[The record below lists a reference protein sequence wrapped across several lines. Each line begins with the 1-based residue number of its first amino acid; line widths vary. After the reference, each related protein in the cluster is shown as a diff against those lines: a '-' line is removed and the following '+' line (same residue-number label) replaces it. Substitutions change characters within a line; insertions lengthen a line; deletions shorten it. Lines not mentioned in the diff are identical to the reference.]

1 MLSTNLRVTGFDAV
15 SWGRFISLFESRRRR
30 AHDDHRNS
38 YGMVVVIEDPSGRAC
53 AAFIGD
59 RGPIAA
65 DQYKSREDLPALC
78 AEHRVR
84 RGVALKLGTIEELTE
99 RATAQML
106 RTDDYA
112 GQWLALLSAA
122 RELEREGA
130 LYFWPEPRNVVPL
143 PTPQLVTRALDVVLP
158 DEHSFVAALW
168 EDAELWTALVLRRR
182 GGQFDLIGGPELVL
196 DTVGPLSGDFR
207 RDHRAVSRAISTS
220 IAPLQ
225 LGIYTQ
231 RKRFERLLREAEPGA
246 WAKAVALRELIID
259 PSPAYVHFAVG
270 ADALRATARRTGEL
284 LGGIDFISFLE
295 PWTRYAREQISH
307 VTSITGVLGFNPLQV
322 LARRLRA
329 NEDSTGESLVP
340 PADGAGQ
347 SLAPAARPV
356 SLDNTDDAKGNEPI
370 QTATEDD
377 ARSHVAPADPAGG
390 PSQTTEA
397 PAGAGAETTERV
409 ESSQTTAAAYP
420 PPIQHDSEPSQ
431 ASSASAT
438 ANLRDQADRN
448 GHSHSE
454 RDAGGDSETDVA
466 RREHLAS
473 DQRR

>member
-15 SWGRFISLFESRRRR
+15 TWGRFISLFESRRRR
-30 AHDDHRNS
+30 ARDDHRNS
-38 YGMVVVIEDPSGRAC
+38 YGVVVVVEDPHGGAV

-59 RGPIAA
+59 RGPIAC
-65 DQYKSREDLPALC
+65 DQYESREDLPALC
-78 AEHRVR
+78 AEHGVR
-84 RGVALKLGTIEELTE
+84 RGIALKLGTIEELTE
-99 RATAQML
+99 RATPQML

-112 GQWLALLSAA
+112 GQWLALLTAA
-122 RELEREGA
+122 RELEREGS

-231 RKRFERLLREAEPGA
+231 RRRFERLLREAEPGA
-246 WAKAVALRELIID
+246 WAKAVALREIIID
-259 PSPAYVHFAVG
+259 PSPAYVNIAMG

-284 LGGIDFISFLE
+284 LGGIDFLSFLE

-307 VTSITGVLGFNPLQV
+307 VTSISGMLGFNPLQV

-329 NEDSTGESLVP
+329 NEDGTGETILP
-340 PADGAGQ
+340 PGE
-347 SLAPAARPV
+347 
-356 SLDNTDDAKGNEPI
+356 TDESGRDSVTP
-370 QTATEDD
+370 
-377 ARSHVAPADPAGG
+377 GG
-390 PSQTTEA
+390 PPIPRQRPIANTASLELEEDSDEDPLDDPPTEQRDSLSHDTPQTDE
-397 PAGAGAETTERV
+397 PEHLPDSSDV
-409 ESSQTTAAAYP
+409 VSPPESR
-420 PPIQHDSEPSQ
+420 
-431 ASSASAT
+431 ASNHSAS
-438 ANLRDQADRN
+438 
-448 GHSHSE
+448 
-454 RDAGGDSETDVA
+454 
-466 RREHLAS
+466 RR
-473 DQRR
+473 

>member
-1 MLSTNLRVTGFDAV
+1 VLSTNLRVTGFDAV
-15 SWGRFISLFESRRRR
+15 TWGRFISLFESRRRR
-30 AHDDHRNS
+30 ARDDHRNS
-38 YGMVVVIEDPSGRAC
+38 YGVVVVVEDPNGGAC

-59 RGPIAA
+59 RGPIPC
-65 DQYKSREDLPALC
+65 DQYKSREDLAALC
-78 AEHRVR
+78 AEHGVR
-84 RGVALKLGTIEELTE
+84 RGIALKLGTIEELTE
-99 RATAQML
+99 RATPQML

-122 RELEREGA
+122 RELEREGS
-130 LYFWPEPRNVVPL
+130 LYFWPAPRNVVPL

-231 RKRFERLLREAEPGA
+231 RRRFERLLREAEPGA
-246 WAKAVALRELIID
+246 WAKAVALREIIID
-259 PSPAYVHFAVG
+259 SSPAYVNIAVG

-284 LGGIDFISFLE
+284 LGGIDFLSFLE

-307 VTSITGVLGFNPLQV
+307 VTSVSGMLGFNPLQV

-329 NEDSTGESLVP
+329 NEDGTGETILP
-340 PADGAGQ
+340 PSDPDDPDAEARDSIIPQ
-347 SLAPAARPV
+347 AAAIPRERIVANSASYDHDTSEDP
-356 SLDNTDDAKGNEPI
+356 LDDAPPD
-370 QTATEDD
+370 TRDAHSLPDSSDLADD
-377 ARSHVAPADPAGG
+377 H
-390 PSQTTEA
+390 EA
-397 PAGAGAETTERV
+397 ASP
-409 ESSQTTAAAYP
+409 
-420 PPIQHDSEPSQ
+420 HDTSLSNQ
-431 ASSASAT
+431 SAS
-438 ANLRDQADRN
+438 
-448 GHSHSE
+448 
-454 RDAGGDSETDVA
+454 
-466 RREHLAS
+466 RR
-473 DQRR
+473 

>member
-1 MLSTNLRVTGFDAV
+1 VLSTNLRVTGFDAV
-15 SWGRFISLFESRRRR
+15 TWGRFISLFESRRRR
-30 AHDDHRNS
+30 ARDDHRNS
-38 YGMVVVIEDPSGRAC
+38 YGVVVVVEDPNGGAC

-59 RGPIAA
+59 RGPIAC
-65 DQYKSREDLPALC
+65 DQYKSRADLAGLC
-78 AEHRVR
+78 AEHGVR
-84 RGVALKLGTIEELTE
+84 RGIALKLGTIEELTE
-99 RATAQML
+99 RATPQML

-112 GQWLALLSAA
+112 GQWLALLAAA

-231 RKRFERLLREAEPGA
+231 RRRFERLLREAEPGA
-246 WAKAVALRELIID
+246 WAKAVALREIIID
-259 PSPAYVHFAVG
+259 PSPAYVNIAVG

-284 LGGIDFISFLE
+284 LGGIDFLSFLE

-307 VTSITGVLGFNPLQV
+307 VTSVSGLLGFNPLQV

-329 NEDSTGESLVP
+329 NEDGTGETILP
-340 PADGAGQ
+340 PSDPDDPRGDVRDSIIPEAPIPRERD
-347 SLAPAARPV
+347 LANGGGYEQDTSDDP
-356 SLDNTDDAKGNEPI
+356 LDDAPVETREAEPKPNHLTPDDEALPQHEGI
-370 QTATEDD
+370 ISNQTA
-377 ARSHVAPADPAGG
+377 S
-390 PSQTTEA
+390 
-397 PAGAGAETTERV
+397 
-409 ESSQTTAAAYP
+409 
-420 PPIQHDSEPSQ
+420 
-431 ASSASAT
+431 
-438 ANLRDQADRN
+438 
-448 GHSHSE
+448 
-454 RDAGGDSETDVA
+454 
-466 RREHLAS
+466 RR
-473 DQRR
+473 

>member
-15 SWGRFISLFESRRRR
+15 TWGRFISLFESRRRR
-30 AHDDHRNS
+30 ARDDHRNS
-38 YGMVVVIEDPSGRAC
+38 YGVVVVIEDPSGGAC

-59 RGPIAA
+59 RGPIAC
-65 DQYKSREDLPALC
+65 DQYKSRDDLPALC
-78 AEHRVR
+78 AEHGVR
-84 RGVALKLGTIEELTE
+84 RGIALKLGTIEELTE
-99 RATAQML
+99 RATPQML

-112 GQWLALLSAA
+112 GQWLALLMAA

-130 LYFWPEPRNVVPL
+130 LYFWPQPRNVVPL
-143 PTPQLVTRALDVVLP
+143 PTPQLVMRALDVVLP

-231 RKRFERLLREAEPGA
+231 RRRFERLLREAEPGA
-246 WAKAVALRELIID
+246 WAKAVALREIIID
-259 PSPAYVHFAVG
+259 PSPAYVNIAVG

-284 LGGIDFISFLE
+284 LGGIDFLTFLE

-307 VTSITGVLGFNPLQV
+307 VTSVSGMLGFNPLQV

-329 NEDSTGESLVP
+329 NEDGTGETILP
-340 PADGAGQ
+340 PGDPDDTGRDSTTPDSAPIPRQRPIANTASFDIDDPLDDAPANDLPAQDQDAEALDDGKSQPDQTNAGDLADGRDIN
-347 SLAPAARPV
+347 APH
-356 SLDNTDDAKGNEPI
+356 EP
-370 QTATEDD
+370 
-377 ARSHVAPADPAGG
+377 VAPNHSAGR
-390 PSQTTEA
+390 S
-397 PAGAGAETTERV
+397 
-409 ESSQTTAAAYP
+409 
-420 PPIQHDSEPSQ
+420 
-431 ASSASAT
+431 
-438 ANLRDQADRN
+438 
-448 GHSHSE
+448 
-454 RDAGGDSETDVA
+454 
-466 RREHLAS
+466 
-473 DQRR
+473 

>member
-15 SWGRFISLFESRRRR
+15 TWGRFISLFESRRRR
-30 AHDDHRNS
+30 VHEDHRNS
-38 YGMVVVIEDPSGRAC
+38 YGIVVVVEDPNGHAC

-65 DQYKSREDLPALC
+65 DNYKSREDLPALC

-84 RGVALKLGTIEELTE
+84 RGMALKLGTIEELTE

-130 LYFWPEPRNVVPL
+130 LYFWPEPRNAVPL

-246 WAKAVALRELIID
+246 WAKAIALREIIID
-259 PSPAYVHFAVG
+259 PAPAYVHFAIG

-307 VTSITGVLGFNPLQV
+307 VTSVSGMLGFNPLQV

-329 NEDSTGESLVP
+329 NEDSTGESLIPPGDSLLPAPNLAAPSGVHIDTGMDGSEP
-340 PADGAGQ
+340 PESLEATASDAVDEPPDGTAEAAPDGADDQTAHAHDIAPSKPESVQPADETREPPDTDRSSGPQ
-347 SLAPAARPV
+347 LA
-356 SLDNTDDAKGNEPI
+356 
-370 QTATEDD
+370 
-377 ARSHVAPADPAGG
+377 
-390 PSQTTEA
+390 
-397 PAGAGAETTERV
+397 
-409 ESSQTTAAAYP
+409 
-420 PPIQHDSEPSQ
+420 
-431 ASSASAT
+431 
-438 ANLRDQADRN
+438 
-448 GHSHSE
+448 
-454 RDAGGDSETDVA
+454 
-466 RREHLAS
+466 

>member
-1 MLSTNLRVTGFDAV
+1 VLSTNLRVTGFDAV

-30 AHDDHRNS
+30 SHDDHRNS
-38 YGMVVVIEDPSGRAC
+38 YGIVVVVEDSNGHAC

-59 RGPIAA
+59 RGPINAEH
-65 DQYKSREDLPALC
+65 YKSREDLPALC

-84 RGVALKLGTIEELTE
+84 RGMALKLGTIEELTE

-130 LYFWPEPRNVVPL
+130 LYFWPEPRNAVPL

-246 WAKAVALRELIID
+246 WAKAIALREIIID
-259 PSPAYVHFAVG
+259 PAPAYVHFAVG

-307 VTSITGVLGFNPLQV
+307 VTSVSGMLGFNPLQV

-340 PADGAGQ
+340 PGDSLLPEPNLASPASVQLDTGDSLPPEVDGAALALELDAQ
-347 SLAPAARPV
+347 DSEAAASASELPPAPAT
-356 SLDNTDDAKGNEPI
+356 L
-370 QTATEDD
+370 ATENEDEPTNGAADANHAADD
-377 ARSHVAPADPAGG
+377 NHHAQAQTELNG
-390 PSQTTEA
+390 PTD
-397 PAGAGAETTERV
+397 
-409 ESSQTTAAAYP
+409 AA
-420 PPIQHDSEPSQ
+420 HDLP
-431 ASSASAT
+431 
-438 ANLRDQADRN
+438 DN
-448 GHSHSE
+448 GP
-454 RDAGGDSETDVA
+454 R
-466 RREHLAS
+466 LA

>member
-1 MLSTNLRVTGFDAV
+1 VLSTNLRVTGFDAV
-15 SWGRFISLFESRRRR
+15 TWGRFISLFESRRRR
-30 AHDDHRNS
+30 ARDDHRNS
-38 YGMVVVIEDPSGRAC
+38 YGVVVVVEDPSGGAC

-59 RGPIAA
+59 RGPIAC
-65 DQYKSREDLPALC
+65 DHYKSREDLAALC
-78 AEHRVR
+78 AEHGVR
-84 RGVALKLGTIEELTE
+84 RGIALKLGTIEELTE
-99 RATAQML
+99 RATPQLL

-112 GQWLALLSAA
+112 GQWLALLMAA

-130 LYFWPEPRNVVPL
+130 LYFWPAPRNVVPL
-143 PTPQLVTRALDVVLP
+143 PTQQLVTRALDVVLP

-231 RKRFERLLREAEPGA
+231 RRRFERLLREAEPGA
-246 WAKAVALRELIID
+246 WAKAIALREIIID
-259 PSPAYVHFAVG
+259 PSPAYVNIAIG

-307 VTSITGVLGFNPLQV
+307 VASVTGMLGFNPLQV

-329 NEDSTGESLVP
+329 NEDGTGETVLP
-340 PADGAGQ
+340 PSDPEDAGRDGISAPFPRQRAITNTASFEHDDLPDSELQAADDRDLDGHGEPPSAQ
-347 SLAPAARPV
+347 SEL
-356 SLDNTDDAKGNEPI
+356 DAKTNAKTNGVPDDEVHLGTHTPI
-370 QTATEDD
+370 ATNQ
-377 ARSHVAPADPAGG
+377 SAG
-390 PSQTTEA
+390 
-397 PAGAGAETTERV
+397 
-409 ESSQTTAAAYP
+409 
-420 PPIQHDSEPSQ
+420 
-431 ASSASAT
+431 
-438 ANLRDQADRN
+438 
-448 GHSHSE
+448 
-454 RDAGGDSETDVA
+454 
-466 RREHLAS
+466 RR
-473 DQRR
+473 

>member
-1 MLSTNLRVTGFDAV
+1 M
-15 SWGRFISLFESRRRR
+15 
-30 AHDDHRNS
+30 
-38 YGMVVVIEDPSGRAC
+38 
-53 AAFIGD
+53 
-59 RGPIAA
+59 
-65 DQYKSREDLPALC
+65 
-78 AEHRVR
+78 R

-99 RATAQML
+99 RATPQML

-112 GQWLALLSAA
+112 GQWLALLTAA

-231 RKRFERLLREAEPGA
+231 RRRFERLLREAEPGA
-246 WAKAVALRELIID
+246 WAKAVALREIIID
-259 PSPAYVHFAVG
+259 PSPAYVNIAVG

-284 LGGIDFISFLE
+284 LGGIDFLSFLE

-307 VTSITGVLGFNPLQV
+307 VTSISGMLGFNPLQV

-329 NEDSTGESLVP
+329 NEDGTGETILP
-340 PADGAGQ
+340 PEE
-347 SLAPAARPV
+347 
-356 SLDNTDDAKGNEPI
+356 TDDAGRDRG
-370 QTATEDD
+370 TAD
-377 ARSHVAPADPAGG
+377 
-390 PSQTTEA
+390 
-397 PAGAGAETTERV
+397 
-409 ESSQTTAAAYP
+409 
-420 PPIQHDSEPSQ
+420 EPSIPRQRPLANSESLDLEADEDPLDDPTPEPRNSLSHDTPQ
-431 ASSASAT
+431 ANETEHPDSPDTNEVISAPENRASNQSAS
-438 ANLRDQADRN
+438 
-448 GHSHSE
+448 
-454 RDAGGDSETDVA
+454 
-466 RREHLAS
+466 RR
-473 DQRR
+473 